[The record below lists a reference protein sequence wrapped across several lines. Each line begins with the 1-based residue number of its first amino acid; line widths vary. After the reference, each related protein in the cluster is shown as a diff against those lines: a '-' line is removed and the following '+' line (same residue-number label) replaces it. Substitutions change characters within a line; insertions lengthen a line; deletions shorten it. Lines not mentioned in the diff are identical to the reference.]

1 MAQFASTFWL
11 QDRLRGLSSIAKPMD
26 HFTALNFTA
35 VKLAAAVSAAT
46 SGSDSV
52 HITAVT
58 QCHVSTTFP
67 QHSTLHYFTVHGNH
81 DGDSG
86 NLNVFLA
93 VTLTSLTSISA
104 GQGWRGVGRLKAPN
118 KPRFD
123 AADYILSV

>member
-67 QHSTLHYFTVHGNH
+67 QHSTLYYLQFME
-81 DGDSG
+81 
-86 NLNVFLA
+86 
-93 VTLTSLTSISA
+93 IMME
-104 GQGWRGVGRLKAPN
+104 
-118 KPRFD
+118 
-123 AADYILSV
+123 ILEI

>member
-1 MAQFASTFWL
+1 MIVKTNCETDGS
-11 QDRLRGLSSIAKPMD
+11 
-26 HFTALNFTA
+26 FTALNFTA

-67 QHSTLHYFTVHGNH
+67 QHFTVHGNH

-86 NLNVFLA
+86 KSKCIPGCYIDQLDLYICRAGLA
-93 VTLTSLTSISA
+93 WCWKVESSKQTQI
-104 GQGWRGVGRLKAPN
+104 
-118 KPRFD
+118 
-123 AADYILSV
+123 